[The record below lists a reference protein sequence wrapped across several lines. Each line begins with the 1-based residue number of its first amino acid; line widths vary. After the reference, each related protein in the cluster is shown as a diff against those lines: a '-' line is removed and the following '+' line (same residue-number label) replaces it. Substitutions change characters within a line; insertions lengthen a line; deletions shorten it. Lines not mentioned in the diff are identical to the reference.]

1 MSKPLAG
8 KIALVTG
15 ASRGI
20 GRGIAERLAEHGAS
34 VMVHYMKSED
44 AAREV
49 AAAVK
54 SRGVD
59 ADIVQ
64 GDIAELAAVS
74 RIIARTHERFG
85 RLDILVNNAAEGPR
99 ANFDKVMPADYDRLF
114 AITRGTF
121 FAMQGAARI
130 MGEGGRIISITSA
143 AVKSCMA
150 DAPVYASSKG
160 AIEVFSKCF
169 SRDLGPRGITV
180 NCVAPGVTDTD
191 MVRNAPQALIDSA
204 TKGNVFKRLAKVEDI
219 AGIVALVASPEA
231 GWLTGQVIGADGG
244 L

>member
-1 MSKPLAG
+1 MTSPLSG
-8 KIALVTG
+8 KVALVTG

-20 GRGIAERLAEHGAS
+20 GRAIAERLAKDGAA
-34 VMVHYMKSED
+34 VMVHYMASQA

-49 AAAVK
+49 AAGIVAVGGK
-54 SRGVD
+54 AEV
-59 ADIVQ
+59 VQ
-64 GDIAELAAVS
+64 GDIADLDAVA
-74 RIIARTHERFG
+74 RILEQTTSRFG

-99 ANFDKVMPADYDRLF
+99 AHFDAVTPAHFDRLF

-121 FAMQGAARI
+121 FAMQGAARV

-150 DAPVYASSKG
+150 DAPVYASSKA
-160 AIEVFSKCF
+160 AIETFSKCL
-169 SRDLGPRGITV
+169 SRDLGVRGITV

-191 MVRNAPQALIDSA
+191 MVRGGPVHLLDSA
-204 TKGNVFKRLAKVEDI
+204 RKGNAFKRLAAPTDI
-219 AGIVALVASPEA
+219 ADVVAIVASSDAR
-231 GWLTGQVIGADGG
+231 WLTGQVIGADGG